1 MKKDNYE
8 FTFFVWGLIILMA
21 IQLWLWVGSAYP
33 LSPEYAASW
42 EKELQFMILKNPKYV
57 MSDKIKPDD
66 SIEMGVDCSRYMYL
80 TAKRAGIPVLRTTA
94 LDMSMGH
101 SGWSGKDIKIDD
113 ADNLDMAWWTWSG
126 SSRVCGHVGA
136 FMVGPKSGLV
146 EVTHASEKRG
156 VVLDKLVGKLVTD
169 LVKVKRLIIGD

>member
-1 MKKDNYE
+1 MEKDNRE
-8 FTFFVWGLIILMA
+8 FAFYVGALLFLIIILLF
-21 IQLWLWVGSAYP
+21 LWITSARA
-33 LSPEYAASW
+33 LAPEYVASW

-66 SIEMGVDCSRYMYL
+66 PIEFGVDCSRYMYL

-94 LDMSMGH
+94 LEMSMGH
-101 SGWSGKDIKIDD
+101 AGWSGKDIKIDD

-126 SSRVCGHVGA
+126 SNRVCGHVGA
-136 FMVGPKSGLV
+136 FMIGPKSGLV

-169 LVKVKRLIIGD
+169 LTKVRRLIIGD